1 MSERSPFPDSL
12 LNGSGLNRQ
21 AIFDVADLPAAIR
34 SQLKA
39 ESGQLILIGH
49 GGRLLWEKVQ
59 AACLKSSD
67 PIDDFTIATIQRWFT
82 DFLPGKR
89 YQILYPGDQIIGL
102 QALGKLAGWHQPS
115 PFMVGID
122 SDWGSWFA
130 YRAVVLADTNFQP
143 TLAVDRAPQEALL
156 GCNRPCDSC
165 PSKDCVINCPAGAL
179 DDAEFSLNKCLAYRK
194 LPDAKCHFTCLARV
208 SCPVGSEHRYSAEQL
223 HHTYSISLRYIT
235 QNLAMK

>member
-1 MSERSPFPDSL
+1 MSKRSPFPDSL
-12 LNGSGLNRQ
+12 LNQSGLNRQ
-21 AIFDVADLPAAIR
+21 AIFDVADLPENIR
-34 SQLKA
+34 NKLNTK
-39 ESGQLILIGH
+39 SGQLILIGH

-59 AACLKSSD
+59 AANLSSSD
-67 PIDDFTIATIQRWFT
+67 PIDDFTIATIQRWFA
-82 DFLPGKR
+82 DFLPGQHF
-89 YQILYPGDQIIGL
+89 QILYPGDQPIGL

-122 SDWGSWFA
+122 SEWGSWFA

-143 TLAVDRAPQEALL
+143 TLAIDR
-156 GCNRPCDSC
+156 NSPCVTC
-165 PSKDCVINCPAGAL
+165 QSKDCISNCPAGAL
-179 DDAEFSLNKCLAYRK
+179 DEANFSLPKCLAYRK

-235 QNLAMK
+235 QNLVMK

>member
-12 LNGSGLNRQ
+12 LNENGLNRQ
-21 AIFDVADLPAAIR
+21 AIFDVVDLPAEIR
-34 SQLKA
+34 SQLKT
-39 ESGQLILIGH
+39 ESGQLILVGH
-49 GGRLLWEKVQ
+49 GGRLLWERVQ
-59 AACLKSSD
+59 AAGQSSSD
-67 PIDDFTIATIQRWFT
+67 PIDDFAVAIIQRWFA
-82 DFLPGKR
+82 DFLPGQH
-89 YQILYPGDQIIGL
+89 YQILYPGDQPIGL

-122 SDWGSWFA
+122 SEWGSWFA

-143 TLAVDRAPQEALL
+143 TLAVDR
-156 GCNRPCDSC
+156 NRPCDSC

-208 SCPVGSEHRYSAEQL
+208 SCPVGSEHQYSAEQL

>member
-12 LNGSGLNRQ
+12 LNENGLNRQ
-21 AIFDVADLPAAIR
+21 AIFDVVDLPAEIR
-34 SQLKA
+34 SQLKT
-39 ESGQLILIGH
+39 ESGQLILVGH
-49 GGRLLWEKVQ
+49 GGRLLWERVQ
-59 AACLKSSD
+59 AAGQSSSN
-67 PIDDFTIATIQRWFT
+67 PIDDFAVATIQRWFA
-82 DFLPGKR
+82 DFLPGQH

-122 SDWGSWFA
+122 SEWGSWFA

-143 TLAVDRAPQEALL
+143 TLAVDRD
-156 GCNRPCDSC
+156 RPCDSC

-208 SCPVGSEHRYSAEQL
+208 SCPVGSEHQYSAEQL

>member
-12 LNGSGLNRQ
+12 LNENGLNRQ
-21 AIFDVADLPAAIR
+21 AIFDVVDLPAEIR
-34 SQLKA
+34 SQLKT
-39 ESGQLILIGH
+39 ESGQLILVGH
-49 GGRLLWEKVQ
+49 GGRLLWERVQ
-59 AACLKSSD
+59 AAGQSSSD
-67 PIDDFTIATIQRWFT
+67 PIDDFAVATIQRWFA
-82 DFLPGKR
+82 DFLPGQH

-122 SDWGSWFA
+122 SEWGSWFA

-143 TLAVDRAPQEALL
+143 TLAVDR
-156 GCNRPCDSC
+156 NRPCDSC

-179 DDAEFSLNKCLAYRK
+179 DDGEFSLTKCLAYRK

-208 SCPVGSEHRYSAEQL
+208 SCPVGSEHQYSAEQL

>member
-12 LNGSGLNRQ
+12 LNENGLNRQ
-21 AIFDVADLPAAIR
+21 AIFDVVDLPAEIR
-34 SQLKA
+34 SQLKT
-39 ESGQLILIGH
+39 ESGQLILVGH
-49 GGRLLWEKVQ
+49 GGRLLWERVQ
-59 AACLKSSD
+59 AAGQSSSN
-67 PIDDFTIATIQRWFT
+67 PIDDFAVATIQRWFA
-82 DFLPGKR
+82 DFLPGQH

-122 SDWGSWFA
+122 SEWGSWFA
-130 YRAVVLADTNFQP
+130 YRAVVLANTNFQP
-143 TLAVDRAPQEALL
+143 TLAVDR
-156 GCNRPCDSC
+156 NRPCDSC

-208 SCPVGSEHRYSAEQL
+208 SCPVGSEHQYSAEQL

>member
-12 LNGSGLNRQ
+12 LNENGLNRQ
-21 AIFDVADLPAAIR
+21 AIFDVVDLPAEIR
-34 SQLKA
+34 SQLKT
-39 ESGQLILIGH
+39 ESGQLILVGH
-49 GGRLLWEKVQ
+49 GGRLLWERVQ
-59 AACLKSSD
+59 AAGQSSSD
-67 PIDDFTIATIQRWFT
+67 PIDDFAVATIQRWFA
-82 DFLPGKR
+82 DFLPGQH
-89 YQILYPGDQIIGL
+89 YQILYPGDQPFGL
-102 QALGKLAGWHQPS
+102 LGLGKLAGWHQQS

-122 SDWGSWFA
+122 SEWGSWFA

-143 TLAVDRAPQEALL
+143 TLAVDR
-156 GCNRPCDSC
+156 NRPCDSC

-208 SCPVGSEHRYSAEQL
+208 SCPVGSEHQYSAEQL

>member
-1 MSERSPFPDSL
+1 MIEHSPFPDSL
-12 LNGSGLNRQ
+12 LNQSGLNRQ
-21 AIFDVADLPAAIR
+21 AIFDVADLPANIR
-34 SQLKA
+34 NKLNTK
-39 ESGQLILIGH
+39 SGQLILISH

-59 AACLKSSD
+59 AANLSSSD
-67 PIDDFTIATIQRWFT
+67 PIDDFTIATIQRWFA
-82 DFLPGKR
+82 DFLPGR
-89 YQILYPGDQIIGL
+89 HYQILYPADQVIGL

-143 TLAVDRAPQEALL
+143 TLAVDRD
-156 GCNRPCDSC
+156 RPCNSC
-165 PSKDCVINCPAGAL
+165 TSKDCVINCPASAL
-179 DDAEFSLNKCLAYRK
+179 DEAEFSLNKCLTYRK

>member
-1 MSERSPFPDSL
+1 MSEHSHFPDSL
-12 LNGSGLNRQ
+12 LNHSGLNRQ
-21 AIFDVADLPAAIR
+21 AIFDVADLPENIR
-34 SQLKA
+34 NKLNTK
-39 ESGQLILIGH
+39 SGQLILIGH

-59 AACLKSSD
+59 AANLCGSD
-67 PIDDFTIATIQRWFT
+67 PIDDFTIATIQRWFA
-82 DFLPGKR
+82 DFLPGQHF
-89 YQILYPGDQIIGL
+89 QILYPGDQPIGL

-122 SDWGSWFA
+122 NEWGSWFA

-143 TLAVDRAPQEALL
+143 TLAVDRV
-156 GCNRPCDSC
+156 RPCNCC

-223 HHTYSISLRYIT
+223 HHTYSISLRYIR
-235 QNLAMK
+235 QNLAM

>member
-12 LNGSGLNRQ
+12 LNENGLNRQ
-21 AIFDVADLPAAIR
+21 AIFDVVDLPAEIR
-34 SQLKA
+34 SQLKT
-39 ESGQLILIGH
+39 ESGQLILVGH
-49 GGRLLWEKVQ
+49 GGRLLWERVQ
-59 AACLKSSD
+59 AAGQSSSN
-67 PIDDFTIATIQRWFT
+67 PIDDFAVATIQRWFAE
-82 DFLPGKR
+82 FLPGQH

-122 SDWGSWFA
+122 SEWGSWFA

-143 TLAVDRAPQEALL
+143 TLAADR
-156 GCNRPCDSC
+156 NRPCDSC

-208 SCPVGSEHRYSAEQL
+208 SCPVGSEHQYSAEQL

>member
-12 LNGSGLNRQ
+12 LNENGLNRQ
-21 AIFDVADLPAAIR
+21 AIFDVVDLPAEIR
-34 SQLKA
+34 SQLKT
-39 ESGQLILIGH
+39 ESGQLILVGH
-49 GGRLLWEKVQ
+49 GGRLLWERVQ
-59 AACLKSSD
+59 AAGQSSSN
-67 PIDDFTIATIQRWFT
+67 PIDDFAVATIQRWFA
-82 DFLPGKR
+82 DFLPGQH
-89 YQILYPGDQIIGL
+89 YQILYPGDQITGL

-115 PFMVGID
+115 SFMVGID
-122 SDWGSWFA
+122 SEWGSWFA

-143 TLAVDRAPQEALL
+143 TLAVDR
-156 GCNRPCDSC
+156 NRPCDSC

-208 SCPVGSEHRYSAEQL
+208 SCPVGSEHQYSAEQL

>member
-12 LNGSGLNRQ
+12 LNENGLNRQ
-21 AIFDVADLPAAIR
+21 AIFDVVDLPAEIR
-34 SQLKA
+34 SQLKT
-39 ESGQLILIGH
+39 ESGQLILVGH
-49 GGRLLWEKVQ
+49 GGRLLWERVQ
-59 AACLKSSD
+59 AAGQSSSN
-67 PIDDFTIATIQRWFT
+67 PIDDFAVAIIQRWFA
-82 DFLPGKR
+82 DFLPGQH

-122 SDWGSWFA
+122 SEWGSWFA

-143 TLAVDRAPQEALL
+143 TLAVDR
-156 GCNRPCDSC
+156 NRPCDSC

-208 SCPVGSEHRYSAEQL
+208 SCPVGSEHQYSAEQL

>member
-12 LNGSGLNRQ
+12 LNKNGLNRQ

-122 SDWGSWFA
+122 SEWGSWFA
-130 YRAVVLADTNFQP
+130 YRTVVLADTNFQP
-143 TLAVDRAPQEALL
+143 TLAVDR
-156 GCNRPCDSC
+156 NRPCDSC

-208 SCPVGSEHRYSAEQL
+208 SCPVGSEHQYSAEQL